1 MKILLKEDLDKVGKA
16 GQIVNVKDGYG
27 RNYLIPQGL
36 GVLATRSAIK
46 MVEDEMALKLRKA
59 EAAKRAAEKLAGR
72 LSNVSIT
79 ASVVVGEEDKL
90 FGSVTSQNIADL
102 LKEKGFEIDR
112 HTIIL
117 EEPIKALGVYLIP
130 IKLHQ
135 DVKAEVKLWVIKSN

>member
-46 MVEDEMALKLRKA
+46 MVEDEIALKLRKA

-130 IKLHQ
+130 VKLHQ

>member
-46 MVEDEMALKLRKA
+46 MVEDEIALKLRKA